1 MSYIS
6 TYSSGGQVTV
16 WERTPEGRLTRHYDA
31 PYYFYVEHERGKH
44 RSIFGERLTKLK
56 FNTFDNMKE
65 ALEQAAAQ
73 GQATYES
80 DISPEL
86 KVLATHYYEAPAP
99 KLHVTFYD
107 IENDYDPE
115 IGYASVED
123 ENELTGDKGPYAPV
137 NAVALHH
144 HWNGRSVVYAVPPP
158 GFDASTFD
166 NSLRDL
172 SEIVLC
178 KDEKELLKH
187 FLREIQ
193 DSDCLSGWNNKL
205 FDDPY
210 MYKRI
215 KIVLGDEYLD
225 KLSFPNCG
233 RRTVRE
239 RQIELFGKLK
249 TTVEFR
255 GRISLDYMD
264 LFRKYEMNQ
273 RPSYKLEA
281 IADELL
287 PHLPKLSYDGSL
299 AQLYRRDFNHFV
311 RYNIRDTEIL
321 KGFEDKLGYVDLANV
336 MYHSATGKADQVF
349 GTIRLAD
356 LSIVNYCH
364 NVLNVMVPDWVPKE
378 DGSIQG
384 AMVLFP
390 QIGFHRWI
398 GSVDINS
405 LYPKS
410 IESLNISPET
420 IVGQF
425 TLKIG
430 AWEAVRY
437 GHDVMLEFR
446 YENGDTETR
455 KAIEWKEIL
464 IAHRWAISGYGTV
477 FDQNKIG
484 VIPSILSSW
493 YTQRKAYQ
501 KKKAQEYEAAK
512 AITKKYP
519 NYENDHTMSAEDQ
532 AAYDAHMD
540 KNTYYD
546 RLQYVYK
553 IKLNSTYG
561 ALTNYRFRFFRLE
574 LGESTTGTGRGVLQ
588 HQLRKVTEVLGGEYQ
603 SNFPLY
609 GTVAELNERTGG
621 KQDKKAK
628 FDLSLYG
635 MNLPSDMPRA
645 HRARHIDMD
654 GTENDDVKGII
665 MDAAKYG
672 PEVALDGPHFNGKFD
687 SEYVVYGDTDSC
699 YFATGADN
707 QADATKIADFV
718 ADRVNKSFP
727 AFMREAFLCQ
737 PGYDEHIKCGREV
750 VSDAGIFVDKK
761 RYVLHLVDL
770 DGNVV
775 DKLKV
780 MGLEM
785 RKTTTPKPIQK
796 FLQKTVSM
804 ILSGEDW
811 DTVNQFI
818 IDYRDNVL
826 YSMDLMDIGLPKGV
840 KKVEEYAQKK
850 ALGTDENGKKYAI
863 PGHVSATLHFNHCL
877 EKYGDVENE
886 QIASN
891 TKIKVFY
898 LKKPV
903 DGFKSIALP
912 TDIERIPKWFTENFE
927 VDRALHAEK
936 LIDNN
941 LGHIFKAIG
950 QEVPTHQTV
959 LFNSLY
965 EF

>member
-6 TYSSGGQVTV
+6 TYTSNGEVTV
-16 WERTPEGRLTRHYDA
+16 WERHPEGRKLERYRA
-31 PYYFYVEHERGKH
+31 PYYFFVEHPRGKA
-44 RSIFGERLTKLK
+44 RSIFDKPLTKLEFK
-56 FNTFDNMKE
+56 TYDAMRE
-65 ALEQAAAQ
+65 GLEQAAAD
-73 GQATYES
+73 GLATYES

-86 KVLATHYYEAPAP
+86 KILAEHYYDVPAP

-107 IENDYDPE
+107 IENDYDQE
-115 IGYASVED
+115 IGYASVEEED
-123 ENELTGDKGPYAPV
+123 PAQNYKGPYAPV

-144 HWNGRSVVYAVPPP
+144 HWSGRSVVYAVPPP
-158 GFDASTFD
+158 DFDWDDFD
-166 NSLRDL
+166 PDGSMRKL

-178 KDEKELLKH
+178 KNEKTLLKH

-193 DSDCLSGWNNKL
+193 DTDCLSGWNNKL

-215 KIVLGDEYLD
+215 KMVLGEEYVD
-225 KLSFPNCG
+225 HLSFPNCG

-249 TTVEFR
+249 TVVEFR

-281 IADELL
+281 IAEELL
-287 PHLPKLSYDGSL
+287 PHLPKLSYDGTL
-299 AQLYRRDFNHFV
+299 AQLYRKDFNHFV

-321 KGFEDKLGYVDLANV
+321 KGFEDRLGYVDLANV
-336 MYHSATGKADQVF
+336 MYHSATGKAEQVF

-364 NVLNVMVPDWVPKE
+364 NVLNVKVPDWVPKQ

-390 QIGFHRWI
+390 QIGFHKWT

-420 IVGQF
+420 LVGQF
-425 TLKIG
+425 TDKG
-430 AWEAVRY
+430 EAWKAIRY
-437 GHDVMLEFR
+437 NKDVMLEFT
-446 YENGDTETR
+446 YESGDVEERHAT
-455 KAIEWKEIL
+455 EWKEIFL
-464 IAHRWAISGYGTV
+464 AHKWAVSGYGTA
-477 FDQNKIG
+477 FDQNKVG

-493 YTQRKAYQ
+493 YIQRKKYQ
-501 KKKAQEYEAAK
+501 KLKAEWNGKAKDLAAAAGDGKMSDSDKALYNEYKEK
-512 AITKKYP
+512 
-519 NYENDHTMSAEDQ
+519 S
-532 AAYDAHMD
+532 
-540 KNTYYD
+540 TYYD

-574 LGESTTGTGRGVLQ
+574 MGESTTGTGRGVLQ
-588 HQLRKVTEVLGGEYQ
+588 HQLRMINKTLGGEYEVD
-603 SNFPLY
+603 FPSY
-609 GTVAELNERTGG
+609 GYVKDSMKEQG
-621 KQDKKAK
+621 
-628 FDLSLYG
+628 LSEEEA
-635 MNLPSDMPRA
+635 NQVCW
-645 HRARHIDMD
+645 D
-654 GTENDDVKGII
+654 GTK
-665 MDAAKYG
+665 
-672 PEVALDGPHFNGKFD
+672 FNKQFP
-687 SEYVVYGDTDSC
+687 SEHVLYGDTDSG

-707 QADATKIADFV
+707 QEDATKIADYV

-727 AFMREAFLCQ
+727 QFMREAFLCQ
-737 PGYDEHIKCGREV
+737 PGFDQHIKCGREV
-750 VSDAGIFVDKK
+750 VTDSGIFVDKK

-770 DGNVV
+770 DGDKV

-785 RKTTTPKPIQK
+785 RKTTTPKPIQN
-796 FLQKTVSM
+796 FLKDVVTM
-804 ILSGEDW
+804 ILQEKPW
-811 DTVNQFI
+811 DDINDFI
-818 IDYRDNVL
+818 IEYRDNVVF
-826 YSMDLMDIGLPKGV
+826 SMDLMDIGLPKGV
-840 KKVEEYAQKK
+840 KKVEEYSQKRI
-850 ALGTDENGKKYAI
+850 LGTDEHGKKYAI
-863 PGHVSATLHFNHCL
+863 PGHVSATIHFNQCL
-877 EKYGDVENE
+877 EKYSDVENDM
-886 QIASN
+886 IGSD

-898 LKKPV
+898 LTKPV

-912 TDIERIPKWFTENFE
+912 TDMDRIPAWFTENYTI
-927 VDRALHAEK
+927 DRALHAFK

-941 LGHIFKAIG
+941 LGHIFKAIS
-950 QEVPTHQTV
+950 QEVPTHQTK

-965 EF
+965 SF

>member
-6 TYSSGGQVTV
+6 TYSSGGKVTV
-16 WERTPEGRLTRHYDA
+16 WERTEYGDRIAREYDA
-31 PYYFYVEHERGKH
+31 PYEFYVEHERGKFT
-44 RSIFGERLTKLK
+44 SIFGKKLTKLK
-56 FNTFDNMKE
+56 FSSYDEMQD
-65 ALEQAAAQ
+65 ALQQAAAD
-73 GQATYES
+73 GIMTYES

-86 KVLATHYYEAPAP
+86 KILAKNYYDVPAP

-115 IGYASVED
+115 RGYASVEE
-123 ENELTGDKGPYAPV
+123 ENLATGDLGPYAPV
-137 NAVALHH
+137 NAIALHH
-144 HWNGRSVVYAVPPP
+144 HWTGRSVVYVVPPP
-158 GFDASTFD
+158 GFDVKTQFD
-166 NSLRDL
+166 KSLHEL
-172 SEIVLC
+172 SEIVFC
-178 KDEKELLKH
+178 KDEKELLWG
-187 FLREIQ
+187 FLDEIK
-193 DSDCLSGWNNKL
+193 DTDCLSGWNNKL

-215 KIVLGDEYLD
+215 KQVLGDRAVD
-225 KLSFPNCG
+225 MMSFPDSG

-287 PHLPKLSYDGSL
+287 PHLPKLSYTGSL
-299 AQLYRRDFNHFV
+299 AQLYRNDFNHFV

-321 KGFEDKLGYVDLANV
+321 KGFEDKLGYVNLANV

-364 NVLNVMVPDWVPKE
+364 NVINVIVPDWVPKE

-384 AMVLFP
+384 AMVLYP

-420 IVGQF
+420 LIGQF
-425 TLKIG
+425 LTKIK
-430 AWEAVRY
+430 AWEAIRY
-437 GHDVMLEFR
+437 GHNVTLELK
-446 YENGDTETR
+446 YEDGTIETHTA
-455 KAIEWKEIL
+455 KEWKEIL
-464 IAHRWAISGYGTV
+464 KEHKWAVSGYGTV
-477 FDQNKIG
+477 FDQNKQG
-484 VIPSILSSW
+484 VVPSLLSSW
-493 YTQRKAYQ
+493 YTDRKKYQ
-501 KKKAQEYEAAK
+501 KMKAQEYDLAK
-512 AITKKYP
+512 AIKEAAGGK
-519 NYENDHTMSAEDQ
+519 MSKEDQ
-532 AAYDAHMD
+532 AKYDAHME
-540 KNTYYD
+540 KSTYYD

-574 LGESTTGTGRGVLQ
+574 MGESTTGTGRGVLQ
-588 HQLRKVTEVLGGEYQ
+588 HQLRKVTEILGGDYNSQ
-603 SNFPLY
+603 FPLY
-609 GTVAELNERTGG
+609 GSMADLEERSGAG
-621 KQDKKAK
+621 KKDKKHK
-628 FDLSLYG
+628 SDLSLYG
-635 MNLPSDMPRA
+635 MEVKQGNRGYK
-645 HRARHIDMD
+645 ARHEDLD
-654 GTENDDVKGII
+654 GTENDEIEGTLI
-665 MDAAKYG
+665 DAAKYG
-672 PEVALDGPHFNGKFD
+672 PEVCLDGPHFNGQFD

-707 QADATKIADFV
+707 QEDATKIADFV

-770 DGNVV
+770 DGNKV

-785 RKTTTPKPIQK
+785 RKTTTPKPIQN
-796 FLQKTVSM
+796 FLKDAVSM
-804 ILSGEDW
+804 VLSEKPW
-811 DTVNQFI
+811 DEINQFI
-818 IDYRDNVL
+818 IDYRDSVL
-826 YSMDLMDIGLPKGV
+826 FSMDLMDIGLPKGV
-840 KKVEEYAQKK
+840 KKVEEYSQKK
-850 ALGTDENGKKYAI
+850 AMVYDEFGKKYAI
-863 PGHVSATLHFNHCL
+863 PGHVSATLHFNECL
-877 EKYGDVENE
+877 AEYGDKENAP
-886 QIASN
+886 IGSN

-903 DGFKSIALP
+903 NGYKSIALP
-912 TDIERIPKWFTENFE
+912 TDIERIPDWFTQNYK

-936 LIDNN
+936 LIDAN

-950 QEVPTHQTV
+950 KEVPTHQSV

-965 EF
+965 GF

>member
-1 MSYIS
+1 L
-6 TYSSGGQVTV
+6 
-16 WERTPEGRLTRHYDA
+16 W
-31 PYYFYVEHERGKH
+31 
-44 RSIFGERLTKLK
+44 
-56 FNTFDNMKE
+56 
-65 ALEQAAAQ
+65 
-73 GQATYES
+73 
-80 DISPEL
+80 
-86 KVLATHYYEAPAP
+86 
-99 KLHVTFYD
+99 
-107 IENDYDPE
+107 
-115 IGYASVED
+115 
-123 ENELTGDKGPYAPV
+123 
-137 NAVALHH
+137 
-144 HWNGRSVVYAVPPP
+144 
-158 GFDASTFD
+158 
-166 NSLRDL
+166 
-172 SEIVLC
+172 
-178 KDEKELLKH
+178 H
-187 FLREIQ
+187 FLDEIQ

-210 MYKRI
+210 IYKRI
-215 KIVLGDEYLD
+215 KIVLGDKATD
-225 KLSFPNCG
+225 ALSFPNCG

-287 PHLPKLSYDGSL
+287 PDLPKLAYEGSL
-299 AQLYRRDFNHFV
+299 AQLYRNDFNHFV

-321 KGFEDKLGYVDLANV
+321 KGFEDKLGYVNLANV

-384 AMVLFP
+384 AMVLYP

-420 IVGQF
+420 IIGQF
-425 TLKIG
+425 SLKIA
-430 AWEAVRY
+430 AWEAIRY
-437 GHDVMLEFR
+437 NRKVVLEFT
-446 YENGDTETR
+446 YENGDTEIKT
-455 KAIEWKEIL
+455 AAEWKAMLKE
-464 IAHRWAISGYGTV
+464 RKWAVSGYGTV
-477 FDQNKIG
+477 FDQNSVG
-484 VIPSILSSW
+484 VIPSILGSW
-493 YTQRKAYQ
+493 YVERKKYQ
-501 KKKAQEYEAAK
+501 KMKAVAGENATAIKAKYEK
-512 AITKKYP
+512 GQK
-519 NYENDHTMSAEDQ
+519 MSAEDKVL
-532 AAYDAHMD
+532 YN
-540 KNTYYD
+540 KYNEEKTYYD

-588 HQLRKVTEVLGGEYQ
+588 HQLRKVTELLGGDYE
-603 SNFPLY
+603 SKFPLY
-609 GTVAELNERTGG
+609 GTVSELDERSG
-621 KQDKKAK
+621 KGKKDLRAK
-628 FDLSLYG
+628 SDLSLYS
-635 MNLPSDMPRA
+635 MNAPSDAPRA
-645 HRARHIDMD
+645 HRARHIDLD
-654 GTENDDVKGII
+654 GTENDELGGVVA
-665 MDAAKYG
+665 DAAKYG
-672 PEVALDGPHFNGKFD
+672 PEVCLDGPHFNGKFD
-687 SEYVVYGDTDSC
+687 SEAVVYGDTDSC

-707 QADATKIADFV
+707 QEDATKIADFV

-750 VSDAGIFVDKK
+750 VSDSGIFVDKK

-770 DGNVV
+770 DGEKV

-785 RKTTTPKPIQK
+785 RKTTTPKPIQN
-796 FLQKTVSM
+796 FLKDTVLM
-804 ILSGEDW
+804 ILQEKSW
-811 DTVNQFI
+811 DDINTFI

-826 YSMDLMDIGLPKGV
+826 FKMDLMDIGLPKGV

-850 ALGTDENGKKYAI
+850 AMGTDEFGKKYAI
-863 PGHVSATLHFNHCL
+863 PGHVSATLHFNEALL
-877 EKYGDVENE
+877 ENGDRE
-886 QIASN
+886 ISPIGSN

-898 LKKPV
+898 LKKPMK
-903 DGFKSIALP
+903 GYKSIALP
-912 TDIERIPKWFTENFE
+912 TDVDRVPAWFTENYP

-950 QEVPTHQTV
+950 KEVPTHQTV

-965 EF
+965 SF